1 MIPQKSRLAQA
12 AALMGRK
19 GGHAGRGKAKRRGNA
34 NHYQEMQKKS
44 VMARL
49 GKKEAKH

>member
-1 MIPQKSRLAQA
+1 MTAKQVKLAKA

-19 GGHAGRGKAKRRGNA
+19 GGHAGKGRVKRRGNA
-34 NHYQEMQKKS
+34 NYYREMQKKS

-49 GKKEAKH
+49 GKKQDSN